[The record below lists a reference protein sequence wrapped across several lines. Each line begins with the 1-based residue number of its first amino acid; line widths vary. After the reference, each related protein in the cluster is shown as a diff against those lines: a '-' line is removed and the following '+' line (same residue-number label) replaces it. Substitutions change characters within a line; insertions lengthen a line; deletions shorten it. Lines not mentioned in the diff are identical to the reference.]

1 MHPEPSMQE
10 HETAAYVVE
19 RLREIGLADIQT
31 GIGETG
37 VVCLIRGAKKRGKT
51 VALRADMDALE
62 MAEETGAEYASRKP
76 GLMHACGHDGHTAC
90 LLGAAAILHGMRE
103 RLPGNVKLIFQPGE
117 EGAGGALK
125 MIEDGCLARPKVS
138 AIAALHVFGDLQSGA
153 IGLNHGYITAQTDE
167 IELIIR
173 GVSAHAARPHTGVDS
188 ISVAAQALIAIQQFV
203 ARHTDP
209 IDRRL
214 VTFGIIEGG
223 TRSNILAQ
231 QVRLRGTVRTF
242 EPKSR
247 DAILRF
253 VKRDLRRLVGAMGAR
268 LRVSHDEGY
277 PPLANDEDVINTI
290 GEAARETLGEA
301 RVHELTVPSLGGED
315 FAYFARAGVPTAMG
329 RLGTYD
335 EEKGFTSTVHRTD
348 FDFDDGVVLPTG
360 AAALA
365 QTAMRLLDA

>member
-1 MHPEPSMQE
+1 MEE

-19 RLREIGLADIQT
+19 RLREMGLDEIRT
-31 GIGETG
+31 GVGETG
-37 VVCLIRGAKKRGKT
+37 VVCLIRSAKKRGKT

-62 MAEETGAEYASRKP
+62 MTEETGAEYASRKP

-117 EGAGGALK
+117 EGSAGALK
-125 MIEDGCLARPKVS
+125 MIEDGCLERPKVS

-153 IGLNHGYITAQTDE
+153 IGLNRGYITAQTDE
-167 IELIIR
+167 VRLTIK

-188 ISVAAQALIAIQQFV
+188 ISVAAQALIAIQQFI

-223 TRSNILAQ
+223 SRSNILAPE
-231 QVRLRGTVRTF
+231 VNLSGTIRTF

-247 DAILRF
+247 AAIINFL
-253 VKRDLRRLVGAMGAR
+253 KKDLRKLVGAMGAK
-268 LRVSHDEGY
+268 LRVSIEEGY
-277 PPLANDEDVINTI
+277 PPLRNDDGVLDAIQV
-290 GEAARETLGEA
+290 AARETLGEG
-301 RVHELTVPSLGGED
+301 RVHELAVPSLGGED
-315 FAYFARAGVPTAMG
+315 FAFFAKAGVPAAMA
-329 RLGTYD
+329 RLGVLD
-335 EEKGFTSTVHRTD
+335 EAKGFVSTVHRSD
-348 FDFDDGVVLPTG
+348 FDFDDEVVLPAG
-360 AAALA
+360 AATLA
-365 QTAMRLLDA
+365 QTAVRMVGS

>member
-231 QVRLRGTVRTF
+231 QVRLR
-242 EPKSR
+242 
-247 DAILRF
+247 
-253 VKRDLRRLVGAMGAR
+253 
-268 LRVSHDEGY
+268 VSHDEGY